1 MRACNS
7 LGSLPGSR
15 SRTGKPKDGGEK
27 VLVRNRKHTADESEL
42 EHLLSRSRREAPAE
56 LVGTISRS
64 IGAIAGRERH
74 GRARLGVA
82 AALTT
87 AMVAA
92 LAAFG
97 GIGSAASSVGHTTQ
111 VLAQVV
117 HITSPKRPNAPI
129 VVRIPQGLSS
139 AADQYSALTFHG
151 NSGGANQPPLTALA
165 GPGTK
170 YSHVTVPL
178 TLTSDLRLT
187 IKVYNSKGQLVRTG
201 TGKSKVATFNRK
213 AGNVLLRVIVP
224 TNLPAGAY
232 RIVISALDPKTGKLV
247 HVTIGFSA

>member
-1 MRACNS
+1 
-7 LGSLPGSR
+7 
-15 SRTGKPKDGGEK
+15 
-27 VLVRNRKHTADESEL
+27 VRNRKHTSDESEL
-42 EHLLSRSRREAPAE
+42 EHLLSGSRREAPAE

-74 GRARLGVA
+74 GQARLAVA

-97 GIGSAASSVGHTTQ
+97 GIGYAASGAEHTTKA
-111 VLAQVV
+111 LGHVV
-117 HITSPKRPNAPI
+117 HIGVSKGTAPL
-129 VVRIPQGLSS
+129 VVRIPQGVSA

-178 TLTSDLRLT
+178 TLTSDLTLT
-187 IKVYNSKGQLVRTG
+187 IKVYNSIGQLVRTG

-213 AGNVLLRVIVP
+213 AGNILLRVVVP
-224 TNLPAGAY
+224 ANLPAGTY
-232 RIVISALDPKTGKLV
+232 RIVASALDPKTGKLV
-247 HVTIGFSA
+247 RVTIGFNA